1 MTPSPL
7 VPYGLRTASGP
18 VPNGLVIYDFGVG
31 NTVATT
37 NEAPPDNAVHTSI
50 LDKGATM
57 DMMRRLFDTGEVVQ
71 MCTAPNGCDCTAGG
85 CGAQR

>member
-71 MCTAPNGCDCTAGG
+71 MCTAPTGCDGTAGG